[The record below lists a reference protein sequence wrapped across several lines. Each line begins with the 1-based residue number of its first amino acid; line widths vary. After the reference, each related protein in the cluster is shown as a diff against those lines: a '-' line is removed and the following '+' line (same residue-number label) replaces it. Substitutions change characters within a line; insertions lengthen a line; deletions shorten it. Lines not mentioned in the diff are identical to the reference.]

1 MSKKSSQIRLNK
13 FIAENTGVS
22 RREADEL
29 ISSRRVEIKED
40 RGLRIEDRK
49 IAVLGQQISDRDQVF
64 IDGKPMKNRAEHIT
78 IILNKPVGYL
88 SSRRSQGGL
97 PAPRQGQHCIYVL
110 KCSDG
115 SFYIGQT
122 NNYKQRLIDHNK
134 GKGAQWVKSHLP
146 FEPIHWEVFKT
157 REESVRREHNLKT
170 GFGRKW
176 LKREY
181 EKGCLAATR
190 QAGDK
195 TVYNLL
201 PTKYRSLKTAG
212 RLDKDSSGLMILSS
226 DGDLIQ
232 HLTHPRYQKTKV
244 YEVELDKPL
253 QPLHQQMISDI
264 GIDLP
269 DGKSKFQIEKYR
281 FSGEDSEHLTTNRS
295 SMELTER
302 QGPPQPQF
310 DKTGAGMG
318 MSSGSDRLNSD
329 ACEESFTENHY
340 LVTMHEGRNRQIR
353 RTLSALGYDVT
364 KLHRITL
371 GNYSLDNL
379 EPGEYRLVN

>member
-88 SSRRSQGGL
+88 SSRRSQGG
-97 PAPRQGQHCIYVL
+97 
-110 KCSDG
+110 
-115 SFYIGQT
+115 
-122 NNYKQRLIDHNK
+122 
-134 GKGAQWVKSHLP
+134 
-146 FEPIHWEVFKT
+146 
-157 REESVRREHNLKT
+157 
-170 GFGRKW
+170 
-176 LKREY
+176 
-181 EKGCLAATR
+181 
-190 QAGDK
+190 DK
-195 TVYNLL
+195 TVYDLL
-201 PTKYRSLKTAG
+201 PTEYKSLKTAG

-253 QPLHQQMISDI
+253 QPLHQQMISEI

-269 DGKSKFQIEKYR
+269 DGKSRLRLDRIQNIDDGLWNSTEIRIKNNSSPKIQ
-281 FSGEDSEHLTTNRS
+281 RS
-295 SMELTER
+295 SIIHN
-302 QGPPQPQF
+302 P
-310 DKTGAGMG
+310 DSK
-318 MSSGSDRLNSD
+318 
-329 ACEESFTENHY
+329 FTRHSWR
-340 LVTMHEGRNRQIR
+340 VTMHEGRNRQIR

-371 GNYSLDNL
+371 GKYSLDNL
-379 EPGEYRLVN
+379 KPAEFKIVDL